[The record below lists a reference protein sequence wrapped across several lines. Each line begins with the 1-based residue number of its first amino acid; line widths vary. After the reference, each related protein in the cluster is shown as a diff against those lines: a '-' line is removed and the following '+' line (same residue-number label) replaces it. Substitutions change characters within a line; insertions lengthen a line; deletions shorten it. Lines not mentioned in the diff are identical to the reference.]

1 MKVLIWV
8 KKEDVISNNITMY
21 FTNRPHGDGQ
31 YLQVILSQL
40 EFVELDDSLSSFR
53 L

>member
-21 FTNRPHGDGQ
+21 FTHRPHGDRD
-31 YLQVILSQL
+31 YLQVILSHL
-40 EFVELDDSLSSFR
+40 EYVKLDGSLSS
-53 L
+53 